1 MRGAGVRWSL
11 APLLSL
17 SLVGIAPAADAK
29 IKTADDMAAAKAYLL
44 VEVDP
49 VEVKLLGTSQITT
62 GVIFA
67 PYDPTTRQV
76 QAGVTAAKDPVAK
89 DGKRRLYLIEIDPG
103 TWVIAGTGASGAP
116 LGSANTSFSLGSYHF
131 EAKAGELVDLGVF
144 QPAREDSD
152 NPDTKMSVG
161 KLLGGPLFGGRVEP
175 VPNRLDIR
183 PRGDGDVA
191 VCETPDSLTTAP
203 HASRRAG
210 VWRGDRAIGAELPF
224 VSLRIAHAVL
234 PCAVWSVVGGSHGGR
249 ARRDGLCVMCIGIGD
264 VAAHG
269 GVARRQI
276 EWTHPPQFGFGR
288 TEHDHFRSHRQL
300 SVRDAACVVWHHQ
313 QRSEPEGP
321 PQKFDGGTRVTI
333 RQTAIQFGGQSG
345 GRRHAFLDRSA

>member
-67 PYDPTTRQV
+67 PYDPATRQV

-191 VCETPDSLTTAP
+191 VPAWL
-203 HASRRAG
+203 AG
-210 VWRGDRAIGAELPF
+210 KPVTYPLFVYGATF
-224 VSLRIAHAVL
+224 GNST
-234 PCAVWSVVGGSHGGR
+234 GGLVNRVDGKGGR
-249 ARRDGLCVMCIGIGD
+249 
-264 VAAHG
+264 
-269 GVARRQI
+269 
-276 EWTHPPQFGFGR
+276 GR
-288 TEHDHFRSHRQL
+288 TAGEAAYL
-300 SVRDAACVVWHHQ
+300 SKPGQPPATPAPEPVSAA
-313 QRSEPEGP
+313 P
-321 PQKFDGGTRVTI
+321 PATP
-333 RQTAIQFGGQSG
+333 SS
-345 GRRHAFLDRSA
+345 LP